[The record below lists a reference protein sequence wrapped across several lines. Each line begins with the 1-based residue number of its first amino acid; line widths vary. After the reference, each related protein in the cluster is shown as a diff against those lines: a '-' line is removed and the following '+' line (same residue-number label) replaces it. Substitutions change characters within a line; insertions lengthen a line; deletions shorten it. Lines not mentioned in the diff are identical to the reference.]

1 MRLIATIA
9 IHVSG
14 SLIQRQ
20 PTVWEKLKQ
29 GFGGRIDLSTDQVRV
44 ELEATAVVDQV
55 RKALARQG
63 VHNALALVIDSTVIF
78 QDSDGKTD
86 DLPDLVIALSEHASV
101 FGRGFKELRFAAEH
115 EETGLHYVIETRAR
129 TQHQATEPA
138 AIVSVGGRHPG
149 AGTAAG

>member
-1 MRLIATIA
+1 MRLVATIA

-20 PTVWEKLKQ
+20 PTLWEKLKQ
-29 GFGGRIDLSTDQVRV
+29 GLGGAIDLTTDQVRV

-55 RKALARQG
+55 RKGLARLG
-63 VHNALALVIDSTVIF
+63 VTNALALVIDDTVIF

-101 FGRGFKELRFAAEH
+101 FGRGFK
-115 EETGLHYVIETRAR
+115 
-129 TQHQATEPA
+129 
-138 AIVSVGGRHPG
+138 
-149 AGTAAG
+149 